1 MSPAF
6 GSSGEIVIRGKQQFQ
21 QANGNIY
28 NYYLSDEGP
37 LGVQRQVYER
47 LTPIQRRFREI
58 LQGDIILRSQ
68 AYSGSIEMEIE
79 QKLKS
84 TNPFRPR
91 IEVKTVKIRT
101 KVFHTELV
109 GYNTCKFTLF
119 TFEPENKG
127 DKEAVAVMWQRI
139 HDALPSHTS
148 PLLAQVFGL
157 CLCDMPAFISHD
169 KLAHAIGLFTQY
181 HANSVVSY
189 YFAYHWLCSYKT
201 LKMELPVSKTSNNLG
216 LNLQTL
222 TFSTDVE
229 GIQKGVLVEHS
240 HWAFNLGTRSWQYNL
255 ISASVSPPMDLY
267 FLNTAQP
274 PSLHHKSSP
283 QLDEDEVTIWL
294 EQKFGDFLYLFTFIV
309 GWFRDPSTFVR
320 YGFLTFGAVIHC
332 RKGIMAHFPSL
343 PSPEWFCHSHT
354 VKNQASYSKQV
365 PSRVDLKF
373 CSPGDIVIQFSLRL
387 PAKFSTAYLSQSS
400 SFVHSTTTPDNDLV
414 FLNSI
419 HFMVTGTLC
428 HDPAAQPTPL
438 YLFVPPIPVE
448 HINGMHCI
456 RYPLPNR
463 LFYWSF
469 DPDGQDVVL
478 IEDYEEL
485 GVPELDATLGISS
498 RWLDPM
504 YNCIHDHLL
513 TKGYSLDGKQYARD
527 HDYPELVRDD
537 PHDIWFQ
544 AESFSLAELFGE
556 NQSDNDQAPIAEQ
569 ATLDTL
575 PTSTVASEHSDN
587 TIELAQSEN
596 AIALTKDTD
605 DPRETPNAANPSQDL
620 YGTVGS
626 HVSIPRSWPEHVDTR
641 PVTLTEALAQLCEVI
656 GLIAVILL
664 SSTVR
669 ILFWLVGQRSRDE
682 KSA

>member
-1 MSPAF
+1 
-6 GSSGEIVIRGKQQFQ
+6 
-21 QANGNIY
+21 
-28 NYYLSDEGP
+28 
-37 LGVQRQVYER
+37 
-47 LTPIQRRFREI
+47 
-58 LQGDIILRSQ
+58 
-68 AYSGSIEMEIE
+68 
-79 QKLKS
+79 
-84 TNPFRPR
+84 
-91 IEVKTVKIRT
+91 
-101 KVFHTELV
+101 
-109 GYNTCKFTLF
+109 
-119 TFEPENKG
+119 
-127 DKEAVAVMWQRI
+127 
-139 HDALPSHTS
+139 
-148 PLLAQVFGL
+148 
-157 CLCDMPAFISHD
+157 MPAFISHD

-229 GIQKGVLVEHS
+229 GIQKG
-240 HWAFNLGTRSWQYNL
+240 
-255 ISASVSPPMDLY
+255 
-267 FLNTAQP
+267 
-274 PSLHHKSSP
+274 
-283 QLDEDEVTIWL
+283 
-294 EQKFGDFLYLFTFIV
+294 
-309 GWFRDPSTFVR
+309 
-320 YGFLTFGAVIHC
+320 
-332 RKGIMAHFPSL
+332 
-343 PSPEWFCHSHT
+343 
-354 VKNQASYSKQV
+354 
-365 PSRVDLKF
+365 
-373 CSPGDIVIQFSLRL
+373 
-387 PAKFSTAYLSQSS
+387 
-400 SFVHSTTTPDNDLV
+400 
-414 FLNSI
+414 
-419 HFMVTGTLC
+419 
-428 HDPAAQPTPL
+428 
-438 YLFVPPIPVE
+438 
-448 HINGMHCI
+448 
-456 RYPLPNR
+456 
-463 LFYWSF
+463 
-469 DPDGQDVVL
+469 
-478 IEDYEEL
+478 
-485 GVPELDATLGISS
+485 
-498 RWLDPM
+498 
-504 YNCIHDHLL
+504 
-513 TKGYSLDGKQYARD
+513 GYSLDGKQYARD

-596 AIALTKDTD
+596 AIALSKDTD